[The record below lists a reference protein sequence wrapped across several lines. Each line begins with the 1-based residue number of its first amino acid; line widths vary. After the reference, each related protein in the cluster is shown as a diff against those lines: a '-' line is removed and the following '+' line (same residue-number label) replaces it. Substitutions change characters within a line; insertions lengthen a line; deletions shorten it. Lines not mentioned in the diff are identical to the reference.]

1 MNNLRMSY
9 ETNPITTCRQIAAHI
24 RWMIRRDMSEVVSI
38 ENACFETLWC
48 ETDFIHVL
56 RQRNCIGMV
65 AECDECV
72 VGYMVYELHKDL
84 LQVLNFAVHP
94 QFQRAGV
101 GRLMVGKLASKL
113 SHQRRRRIRL
123 HVRETNLPAQLFF
136 RAMQFRAISI
146 VHDFYFDTLEDAY
159 LMEYRYVP
167 DHLAH
172 RFAG

>member
-1 MNNLRMSY
+1 MESDMSAPGKQ
-9 ETNPITTCRQIAAHI
+9 EVCVHI
-24 RWMIRRDMSEVVSI
+24 RWMIRRDMGEVVSI
-38 ENACFETLWC
+38 ENSCFESPWC

-65 AECDECV
+65 AEYNESL
-72 VGYMVYELHKDL
+72 VGYMVYELHKGQ

-94 QFQRAGV
+94 QFQRAGI

-123 HVRETNLPAQLFF
+123 HVRETNVAAQLFF

-146 VHDFYFDTLEDAY
+146 VHDFYFDTCEDAY

-167 DHLAH
+167 DQLAQ
-172 RFAG
+172 RRAG